1 MFTQF
6 NFQDF
11 PDTGWV
17 DFSNDATIVGWSS
30 FDTRGRVLI
39 YKIVDNILYVIYRLD
54 GTSNSTS
61 AYFTIPV
68 NLKREFENK
77 QTPGVTDA
85 NPFYMAYS
93 CSSTN
98 NGTLNAGTLYVYK
111 RTSLQTAKGGLYCL
125 GTFGTTNGHSATW
138 TASGTKRLRGQ
149 FFLPI

>member
-11 PDTGWV
+11 PDTNWV

-30 FDTRGRVLI
+30 FDTNGRVLI

-54 GTSNSTS
+54 GVSNSTT

-77 QTPGVTDA
+77 QTPGVTEA

-111 RTSLQTAKGGLYCL
+111 RTSLVAKGGIYCL
-125 GTFGTTNGHSATW
+125 GTYGTTAGHSGTW